1 MKDRDQDLL
10 WETYNKVNEN
20 LPIGTF
26 GPGGHND
33 PQQGSGTSDE
43 VTYDD
48 ISGKIREIN
57 SIVNTMNTWVEEV
70 LSGFSDDPQSVNY
83 PDYDEMYSDLE
94 EIGRHLQKFGLQHD
108 IENAP
113 SIQQGREMDN
123 EKDTASVYP
132 DDPRGPVR

>member
-70 LSGFSDDPQSVNY
+70 LSGFSNDPQSVDY

-108 IENAP
+108 IENTP
-113 SIQQGREMDN
+113 SIQQRREMDN
-123 EKDTASVYP
+123 EKDTARVYP